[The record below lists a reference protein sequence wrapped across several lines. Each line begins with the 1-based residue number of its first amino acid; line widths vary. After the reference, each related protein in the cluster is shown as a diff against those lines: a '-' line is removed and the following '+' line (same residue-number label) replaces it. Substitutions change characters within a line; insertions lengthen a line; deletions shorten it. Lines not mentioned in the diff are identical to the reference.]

1 MPLTKRNQQL
11 RRDLSEAAA
20 RLKWSGVDLYAIAKR
35 LLDTGDELGANEL
48 MLIALSYQSVEDRLV
63 DYAEEVKDGR
73 IVRSDLY

>member
-1 MPLTKRNQQL
+1 
-11 RRDLSEAAA
+11 LSEAAA
-20 RLKWSGVDLYAIAKR
+20 RLKWSGAELYAIAKR